1 MSTIKTILS
10 VLAIVAAYGVVGR
23 MDYDD
28 AVMMESAYKE
38 VAQTDCLRDV
48 SDSSLRQNQP
58 VQTVS
63 AGITDEAVTDGSDRC
78 DVRD

>member
-1 MSTIKTILS
+1 MSTIKTILF
-10 VLAIVAAYGVVGR
+10 VVAIVAAYGVVGR

-38 VAQTDCLRDV
+38 DAQTACLRDV
-48 SDSSLRQNQP
+48 SGSSPRHNHP

-63 AGITDEAVTDGSDRC
+63 AGITGEAVTDSERC

>member
-1 MSTIKTILS
+1 MPTIKTILC
-10 VLAIVAAYGVVGR
+10 VLAIVAAYGVAGR

-38 VAQTDCLRDV
+38 AARTSCLRDV
-48 SDSSLRQNQP
+48 SDSSPRQNQS

-63 AGITDEAVTDGSDRC
+63 AGITGEAVTNSERC
-78 DVRD
+78 DAPD